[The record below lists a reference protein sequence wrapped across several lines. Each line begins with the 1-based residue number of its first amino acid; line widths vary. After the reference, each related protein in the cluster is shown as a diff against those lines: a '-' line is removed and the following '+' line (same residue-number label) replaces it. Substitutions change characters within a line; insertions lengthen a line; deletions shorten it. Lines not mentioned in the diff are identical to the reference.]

1 MERADAVS
9 AAPVHAYPTFHA
21 GAAGSALGRW
31 FSYYT
36 KKHAPAPAP
45 TPAPQPAPE
54 EEPEEAESG
63 GAESAGGG
71 GGGEEPAEKKEKK
84 KAGPVEEQKEEQKE
98 EVAEAPEPETA
109 RGGAESSGGGGGDGG
124 VEEPAEKKKAEPVEE
139 QKEEMAEAPEPEAAR
154 VESTAEEPAEEPAE
168 ETFTPVRPCTL
179 FSAGCSGST
188 LQCAA
193 PPQPTWPAVNCTVC
207 VVVLCCAAYRLT
219 PLAMVAPAQ
228 L

>member
-1 MERADAVS
+1 MVS
-9 AAPVHAYPTFHA
+9 AAPAPAHTTFHA
-21 GAAGSALGRW
+21 GTSGSALGRW
-31 FSYYT
+31 FSYYS

-45 TPAPQPAPE
+45 TPAPQPDPE

-63 GAESAGGG
+63 G
-71 GGGEEPAEKKEKK
+71 EEPAEKK
-84 KAGPVEEQKEEQKE
+84 
-98 EVAEAPEPETA
+98 
-109 RGGAESSGGGGGDGG
+109 
-124 VEEPAEKKKAEPVEE
+124 EKKKAEPVEE
-139 QKEEMAEAPEPEAAR
+139 QKEEMAEAPEPEAVR
-154 VESTAEEPAEEPAE
+154 VESTAEEPAE

-193 PPQPTWPAVNCTVC
+193 PPQPTWPAVNCAVC
-207 VVVLCCAAYRLT
+207 VVVLCCVAYRLT